1 MRTADDLLAEVSD
14 ELTRKISSAV
24 GSFISGSSELT
35 VQSGFP
41 YSLMYTET
49 PVDAGEA
56 KETTRP
62 NPPIYRIDLD
72 SRTIDF
78 YLGCAK
84 TTNGDYPVRMRITNS
99 RQFFFLKIVADVT
112 SACTDSEDGDSF
124 CIDEDV
130 NTESVTVVSLDSIPE
145 QKNPTEEGGGGW
157 GGFYGYPSGEY
168 TVYLPLVCL
177 NFSRD
182 LPVSWVGDNA
192 SASEYRNKN
201 PMWSHLIYNTELGGI
216 SGLLMLSSG
225 QPYVV
230 GGITRGGDP
239 AALWVDGVFADYL
252 DPEDSEYVLSSL

>member
-1 MRTADDLLAEVSD
+1 M
-14 ELTRKISSAV
+14 
-24 GSFISGSSELT
+24 
-35 VQSGFP
+35 
-41 YSLMYTET
+41 SL
-49 PVDAGEA
+49 
-56 KETTRP
+56 
-62 NPPIYRIDLD
+62 
-72 SRTIDF
+72 
-78 YLGCAK
+78 
-84 TTNGDYPVRMRITNS
+84 TNS
-99 RQFFFLKIVADVT
+99 RQFFFLKVVADVT
-112 SACTDSEDGDSF
+112 SACRDSEDGDSF

-130 NTESVTVVSLDSIPE
+130 NTESVTVVSLGSIPE

-177 NFSRD
+177 NFNDS

-192 SASEYRNKN
+192 SSSEYRDKN

-225 QPYVV
+225 QPYVA

-252 DPEDSEYVLSSL
+252 DPEDSRYVLSSL